1 MSYYTQAVET
11 WLRSHAGR
19 DVTTFHVAELFRD
32 ANVRAATQLIAI
44 NGFKKAG
51 IWPMNRHVF
60 GDHDFMA
67 AAPTDIRLDTESETD
82 EPEQQQLQADD
93 NHSDFV
99 VDEPHHPEVGLLDSP
114 DPQQPSCSYRPLE
127 PRRSSGRRG
136 KTAVITESPYNKQV
150 EDKANAVSNKTT
162 QRLMAKKSTAKT
174 RPTCEKKIKRNFHGT
189 IQILHAC
196 ICLEKFV
203 DYLGRSGYSV
213 LPVKIGHTRSA
224 GTLKVVVLS
233 VRCVLNKKIH
243 CE

>member
-99 VDEPHHPEVGLLDSP
+99 VDQPHHPEVGLLDSP
-114 DPQQPSCSYRPLE
+114 DPEQLSCSYRPTYSEVPHINIKVVSPVPRVEALE

-136 KTAVITESPYNKQV
+136 KTAVITE
-150 EDKANAVSNKTT
+150 
-162 QRLMAKKSTAKT
+162 KST
-174 RPTCEKKIKRNFHGT
+174 
-189 IQILHAC
+189 
-196 ICLEKFV
+196 
-203 DYLGRSGYSV
+203 
-213 LPVKIGHTRSA
+213 
-224 GTLKVVVLS
+224 
-233 VRCVLNKKIH
+233 
-243 CE
+243 